1 MAADAEYDII
11 TSVWAFALTEVK
23 GGRKKEIMDILLVN
37 APVKGVSRHAGL
49 EPPLGLAYIASVL
62 LANGYTVSA
71 VDFNVTGF
79 NPMLLEGI
87 LKKDKPR
94 ILGISAHTETY
105 LNGLKIA
112 EIAKQIIPE
121 ITVIMGGTHPT
132 ILYGEVLRKKSID
145 IVVRGEG
152 EYTMLELADC
162 IIGKKDLTEAGKSAS
177 AKDEADKAAPDT
189 EGKDANSANI
199 EETGSQKDEADKD
212 APDTE
217 GKECDLSQ
225 IKGIAYREN
234 GVLKTTPKRPFIE
247 DIDELPFPA
256 KELFPLP
263 LYKSSGNIL
272 MSRGGCPFDCRF
284 CAVNN
289 IWGGKRRFR
298 KPEKVVEEILHIL
311 KSGQSKEIAFADD
324 VFTLD
329 RQRAI
334 ELCDLLKT
342 VEGPTPLRWTC
353 ASRVDL
359 VDRELLE
366 KMHDAGCFAIQFGVE
381 AGSQRILDSMGKG
394 ITLEQVREAVKNA
407 IDVGMTVLCAFMF
420 PQPLDT
426 ELTIREQGEFMNEL
440 LAMGAK
446 ETLTFTTPLPG
457 TYYFYN
463 ADMRESNSDMADNPE
478 ADELGIS
485 ILASNWDEYDAKH
498 LLITTKYLSK
508 KELDSLFEELIQ
520 TVGLTTDDAQWAE
533 L

>member
-1 MAADAEYDII
+1 
-11 TSVWAFALTEVK
+11 
-23 GGRKKEIMDILLVN
+23 MDILLVN
-37 APVKGVSRHAGL
+37 APVKGISRHASL

-62 LANGYTVSA
+62 LANGYSVSA
-71 VDFNVTGF
+71 VDCNVTGF
-79 NPMLLEGI
+79 NPQLLEAI
-87 LKKDKPR
+87 LKNDKPR

-112 EIAKQIIPE
+112 EIAKQVVPE
-121 ITVIMGGTHPT
+121 ITVVMGGTHPT
-132 ILYGEVLRKKSID
+132 ILYGEVLRKKSVD
-145 IVVRGEG
+145 VVVRGEG

-162 IIGKKDLTEAGKSAS
+162 IIGKRDLAEAGKSAS
-177 AKDEADKAAPDT
+177 AKDEAAKTALATQGKDVKSADIEGAGSHEDEAAKTAPDT
-189 EGKDANSANI
+189 
-199 EETGSQKDEADKD
+199 T
-212 APDTE
+212 

-234 GVLKTTPKRPFIE
+234 GVLKATPKRPFIE
-247 DIDELPFPA
+247 DPDELPFPA
-256 KELFPLP
+256 RGLFPLP
-263 LYKSSGNIL
+263 LYKSPGNVL

-298 KPEKVVEEILHIL
+298 KPEKVVEEIIHIL
-311 KSGQSKEIAFADD
+311 KSRQAKEIAFADD

-334 ELCDLLKT
+334 DLCDLLKT

-366 KMHDAGCFAIQFGVE
+366 KMREAGCYAIQFGVE

-394 ITLEQVREAVKNA
+394 ITLEQVREAVRNA
-407 IDVGMTVLCAFMF
+407 IDVGMKVLCAFMF

-426 ELTIREQGEFMNEL
+426 EMTIREQGEFMKEL
-440 LAMGAK
+440 LAMGVK

-457 TYYFYN
+457 TDYYAQ
-463 ADMRESNSDMADNPE
+463 ADMSESSPEMADDPE
-478 ADELGIS
+478 ADELGIR

-498 LLITTKYLSK
+498 LLITTKYLSE
-508 KELDSLFEELIQ
+508 KELKSLFEELVQ
-520 TVGLTTDDAQWAE
+520 DVGLTTDDAQWAE